1 MAGSVPG
8 FCRDCLADAGPG
20 PRCTA
25 CGSPRLARH
34 PEIDALAVAH
44 VDCDAFFASVEKRDD
59 PSLADVP
66 LIIGGGMVNAA
77 LLATSARIA
86 ILVLSAAMALREMG
100 IANDIINLAFG
111 LLLGA
116 VAVAVALAFGLG
128 GREVAGQHL
137 SQWSECLKNKEKQ
150 P

>member
-1 MAGSVPG
+1 MLVLFWVMLLAIMETANVLGFSLLADLSAKFTVFAAQILLGVIIFGIGLYLANWSYRAISAGSM
-8 FCRDCLADAGPG
+8 ANAG
-20 PRCTA
+20 
-25 CGSPRLARH
+25 
-34 PEIDALAVAH
+34 
-44 VDCDAFFASVEKRDD
+44 
-59 PSLADVP
+59 
-66 LIIGGGMVNAA
+66 

-128 GREVAGQHL
+128 GREAAQRHL
-137 SQWSECLKNKEKQ
+137 AQWSECLHKDKEGS
-150 P
+150 